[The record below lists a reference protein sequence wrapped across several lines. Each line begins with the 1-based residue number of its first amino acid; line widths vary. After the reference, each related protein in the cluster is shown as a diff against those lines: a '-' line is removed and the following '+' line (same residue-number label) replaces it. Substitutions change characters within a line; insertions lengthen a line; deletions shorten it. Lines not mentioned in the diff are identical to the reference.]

1 MEFCNNVS
9 CDKCAIIPSDER
21 FIKTIT
27 CKILQ
32 SIQCQC
38 TEPSKMDFCY
48 VLFNLVFY
56 LILHRTKKNKTMY
69 IKLIRQGDHYIY
81 SGSFI
86 RKN

>member
-1 MEFCNNVS
+1 MEFCNNVL

-48 VLFNLVFY
+48 VLFNLMFY
-56 LILHRTKKNKTMY
+56 LILHPAKKQNY
-69 IKLIRQGDHYIY
+69 VH
-81 SGSFI
+81 
-86 RKN
+86 KND